1 MNSPDRGNPDDR
13 EQELRDRANQLRRD
27 ATDKAKIAGDKAK
40 SAFDKTRDDVSE
52 KKRQFDKDL
61 TDAKNKRDQ
70 R

>member
-1 MNSPDRGNPDDR
+1 MNAPDSGKPSDKDH
-13 EQELRDRANQLRRD
+13 ELRDRASQLKRD
-27 ATDKAKIAGDKAK
+27 VTDKAKIAGDKAK

-52 KKRQFDKDL
+52 KKRQFDQHL